1 MKKNRQVTI
10 YDIAKN
16 VQVSPATVS
25 RALKDHYSISKETTQ
40 IVKKAAKQMGY
51 FPNTPASSLRSKKTN
66 TIGVMVS
73 RINRPFISTLISGV
87 EEVANS
93 KGYHVFIA
101 QSEDKTQKEISNA
114 RAMFSARVDGLIVS
128 LAMETHD
135 YSHFDVFVDNG
146 TPLVFVDRVPANMA
160 ADKVVVDNFEAAFEV
175 TSHLI
180 EQGCQRIA
188 HFGGAQHRDVY
199 RLRKEGYLAA
209 LKKHDLPIDESL
221 MIYSN
226 LGAEEGWEMT
236 QQLFNLPIPPDAI
249 FSANDTAAVS
259 AIQFAKEQGISV
271 PKDLAIAG
279 FNNDRLA
286 SIISPALTTVANPA
300 FELGKVAASQLFAQ
314 REDNEIV
321 ASNTTVLKTELIV
334 RESSLRKER

>member
-1 MKKNRQVTI
+1 
-10 YDIAKN
+10 
-16 VQVSPATVS
+16 
-25 RALKDHYSISKETTQ
+25 
-40 IVKKAAKQMGY
+40 MGY

-101 QSEDKTQKEISNA
+101 QSEDMTQKEISNA

-135 YSHFDVFVDNG
+135 YGHFDVFLDSG

-160 ADKVVVDNFEAAFEV
+160 ADKVVVDNYEAAFKM
-175 TSHLI
+175 TQHLI
-180 EQGCQRIA
+180 EQGCNRIA

-209 LKKHDLPIDESL
+209 LKQHNLPIDESL

-226 LGAEEGWEMT
+226 LGAEEGLEMT
-236 QQLFNLPIPPDAI
+236 QRLFDLPVPPDAI

-259 AIQFAKEQGISV
+259 AIQFAKDKGIAI
-271 PKDLAIAG
+271 PKELAVAG

-286 SIISPALTTVANPA
+286 SIIAPALTTVANPA
-300 FELGKVAASQLFAQ
+300 FDLGKAAASQLFAQ
-314 REDNEIV
+314 REENDMV

-334 RESSLRKER
+334 RESSLKKGR